1 MTPPPSYQR
10 LRAGEQSALL
20 RTIIERCEV
29 ARSASLRAVVVF
41 DLDGTLLENRPRTL
55 VILQEFAESL
65 KTRGELS
72 AEGRHAVE
80 RLATA
85 KAEELLYLV
94 GHSLESFGIKAKE
107 LVEQALEYWKARFF
121 IDDYLHHD
129 TEVRGAAAFA
139 TACYEAGGN
148 VVYFTGRDVPN
159 MSLGSFKSLRDLG
172 FPIGVPGTSLVCKPT
187 FDMPD
192 DQYKREVGPDLA
204 RMGQVVA
211 VFDNEPVNCNNL
223 LRMYDGAMSV
233 FIDTQ
238 HVPGAP
244 ALDPRVHVLGDFA
257 LA

>member
-1 MTPPPSYQR
+1 MTTTQPYPR
-10 LRAGEQSALL
+10 LGAGEQAALL
-20 RTIIERCEV
+20 RSIIDRCK
-29 ARSASLRAVVVF
+29 AGTHAGRRAVVVF

-55 VILQEFAESL
+55 AILREFADSL
-65 KTRGELS
+65 KARGDLD
-72 AEGRHAVE
+72 AEGTNAVE
-80 RLATA
+80 RIATA

-94 GHSLESFGIKAKE
+94 AHSLEHLGIKAKA
-107 LVEQALEYWKARFF
+107 LVEQASEYWKARFF
-121 IDDYLHHD
+121 IDDYLQHD
-129 TEVRGAAAFA
+129 TEIAGAAAFA
-139 TACYEAGGN
+139 KACYEAGGN

-192 DQYKREVGPDLA
+192 DQYKSSVGPDLR
-204 RMGQVVA
+204 RMGEVVA

-223 LRMYDGAMSV
+223 LHMFEGVDSV

-244 ALDPRVHVLGDFA
+244 ALDPRVHVLQDFS
-257 LA
+257 L